1 LPMVPLRIPAHVA
14 IAATASVSHS
24 QPSEM
29 LEMLSPPTWHSRS
42 AHLPVA
48 HDVEHREMKSKK
60 PTHRHGQGRPSH
72 RTSTIALD
80 SIASCLLHHP
90 SALHIA
96 PLSWRN
102 LGPSAMAV
110 AQWQTHLPTTPSPS
124 DVSHSL
130 VTRQSSIMPCP
141 HRNTVLYRLP
151 TGLVHRLAQNHRVFH
166 RARQTPRRHALHRL
180 PLASSCC
187 CCCPTQARARLAKIK

>member
-1 LPMVPLRIPAHVA
+1 MP
-14 IAATASVSHS
+14 
-24 QPSEM
+24 
-29 LEMLSPPTWHSRS
+29 SPPTWHSRS

-48 HDVEHREMKSKK
+48 HDVEHREMKSKH
-60 PTHRHGQGRPSH
+60 THRHGQGRPSH
-72 RTSTIALD
+72 RT

-96 PLSWRN
+96 SLSWRN

-110 AQWQTHLPTTPSPS
+110 AQCQTHLPTTPSPS

-130 VTRQSSIMPCP
+130 VTRQSSTMPCP
-141 HRNTVLYRLP
+141 HRNTVLYHLP

-166 RARQTPRRHALHRL
+166 HARQTPHRHALHRL
-180 PLASSCC
+180 PLASSCSSS